1 MRSLYFVGSLFLTLV
16 SCRAAA
22 SQSLVTD
29 RPDFTE
35 SAITIPKG
43 SVQVESGLTV
53 SKIGDI
59 RTTNGPELLLR
70 WGLAGQVEVRL
81 QSPDFVFENGS
92 SGVGDPSVGFK
103 IAFSHISSWSIA
115 AIAATS
121 IPVGES
127 GEPSRDFEPLL
138 ILTFGKEF
146 GQLSFGSQIEG
157 TWDGS
162 SEQILLGGTLVLGTP
177 LSDRIGAFAE
187 ATVSQEPIGIVAVSA
202 HSGLTLSVSHL
213 VQLDL
218 HLGAGL
224 TENAPDLLVGAGL
237 SLRR

>member
-1 MRSLYFVGSLFLTLV
+1 MLV
-16 SCRAAA
+16 SCRTAV

-35 SAITIPKG
+35 SAITVPKG
-43 SVQVESGLTV
+43 SVQIESGVTV
-53 SKIGDI
+53 SKIVDI

-70 WGLAGQVEVRL
+70 WGFAGQVELRL

-92 SGVGDPSVGFK
+92 SGVGDPLVGFK
-103 IAFSHISSWSIA
+103 IAFGPISSWSIA
-115 AIAATS
+115 AIALTS

-127 GEPSRDFEPLL
+127 GSQRRDFEPLA
-138 ILTFGKEF
+138 IVTVSREF
-146 GQLSFGSQIEG
+146 GQLSLGSQIEG

-187 ATVSQEPIGIVAVSA
+187 ATVSQEPIGIAAISA
-202 HSGLTLSVSHL
+202 HSGLTFSVSHL

-218 HLGAGL
+218 HFGAGL
-224 TENAPDLLVGAGL
+224 TETAPDALFGAGL